1 MPCRNAALSWLQFHK
16 PFQMT
21 QVLQHFLANLY
32 REILLDYAFQTFW
45 LLIADRSERQ
55 VDRFFRHIHVQHR
68 ARLTSAVAK
77 LRTSFEPSS
86 SAQSTGIPSS
96 KYNHATLGK
105 FWWGKIKIFLIGGR
119 GVVRT
124 SVFVTYCH
132 FLGFN
137 EISSFCQ
144 ILLSM
149 IDQK

>member
-55 VDRFFRHIHVQHR
+55 VNRFFRHIHVQHR

-96 KYNHATLGK
+96 KYNHATLEK
-105 FWWGKIKIFLIGGR
+105 FWWEKLRFFLGGR
-119 GVVRT
+119 GVVWT
-124 SVFVTYCH
+124 NVFVTYCH
-132 FLGFN
+132 FMGFN
-137 EISSFCQ
+137 EIGSFCQ

-149 IDQK
+149 IDQKW

>member
-105 FWWGKIKIFLIGGR
+105 FWWGKIKIFFRGARGGENECFR
-119 GVVRT
+119 NLLP
-124 SVFVTYCH
+124 F
-132 FLGFN
+132 FGF
-137 EISSFCQ
+137 
-144 ILLSM
+144 
-149 IDQK
+149 

>member
-21 QVLQHFLANLY
+21 LVLQHFLANLY

-55 VDRFFRHIHVQHR
+55 VDRFFGHIHVQHR

-77 LRTSFEPSS
+77 LRTSYEPSS

-105 FWWGKIKIFLIGGR
+105 FWWGKIKIFFRGR
-119 GVVRT
+119 GVVWT

-137 EISSFCQ
+137 EIGSFCQ

-149 IDQK
+149 IDQKW